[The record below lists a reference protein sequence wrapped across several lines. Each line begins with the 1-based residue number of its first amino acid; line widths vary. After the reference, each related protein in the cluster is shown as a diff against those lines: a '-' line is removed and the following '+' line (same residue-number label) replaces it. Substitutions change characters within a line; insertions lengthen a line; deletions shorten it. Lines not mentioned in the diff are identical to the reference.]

1 VSFIEKA
8 DSAAE
13 RLKADMG
20 LEPTKVQVNADGR
33 QVQPP
38 PPGSYA
44 AMALER
50 QRAQAEAE
58 RAAVQNGQQVEPSV
72 PVAEPD
78 HSQAPSPEEPQQQK
92 GQPTPQ
98 PEYSPRANE
107 RIAELANA
115 RREAE
120 RKQQEAEAKAA
131 ANERELEQL
140 RKDRQRLEAER
151 NRILQDQLETM
162 DPETRT
168 RVLAEGRTRELL
180 AETEDRIMSRIEKP
194 VAELRAASREA
205 ELSRVAQKYPGFDYE
220 THRPLIDMFQKQNPA
235 STVEQAFR
243 AVAEDN
249 ELGTRPVQRGR
260 QVPPVPTPRTTRGSQ
275 DYVPNEQPKKSEDQ
289 VLAEE
294 VEEIRKL
301 GSSSDPV
308 DKRRHRD
315 LLDAHLSKRFA
326 QRFPARK

>member
-13 RLKADMG
+13 RLKASMG
-20 LEPTKVQVNADGR
+20 LEPTKVEVNGDGR
-33 QVQPP
+33 QVRPP

-50 QRAQAEAE
+50 QRAAAEAE
-58 RAAVQNGQQVEPSV
+58 RAQLQAEQAAAPT
-72 PVAEPD
+72 PVAEQGQP
-78 HSQAPSPEEPQQQK
+78 QAPSPEGTQQPA

-107 RIAELANA
+107 RIAELALA
-115 RREAE
+115 RRDAE
-120 RKQQEAEAKAA
+120 RKAQEAEARAA
-131 ANERELEQL
+131 AHERELEQL
-140 RKDRQRLEAER
+140 RQERSRLEAER
-151 NRILQDQLETM
+151 NKILQDQLETM

-168 RVLAEGRTRELL
+168 RVLAEGKTRELL
-180 AETEDRIMSRIEKP
+180 AETEQRIMSRIEKP
-194 VAELRAASREA
+194 VQELRASAREA
-205 ELSRVAQKYPGFDYE
+205 ELSKVAQKYPGFDYDV
-220 THRPLIDMFQKQNPA
+220 HKPLIDAFQQRNPA
-235 STVEQAFR
+235 CTVDQAFR
-243 AVAEDN
+243 AVAEEH

-260 QVPPVPTPRTTRGSQ
+260 QVPPVPAPRTTRGSQ
-275 DYVPNEQPKKSEDQ
+275 DYVPNQQPQKSEQ
-289 VLAEE
+289 EVLAEE

-301 GSSSDPV
+301 GSSTDPA

-315 LLDAHLSKRFA
+315 LLNAHLDKRFA